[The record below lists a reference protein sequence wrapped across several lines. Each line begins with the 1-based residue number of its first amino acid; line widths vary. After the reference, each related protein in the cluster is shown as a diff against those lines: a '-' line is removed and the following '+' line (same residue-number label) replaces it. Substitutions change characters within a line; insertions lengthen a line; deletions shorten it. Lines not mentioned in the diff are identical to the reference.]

1 MGLQI
6 LQNKIR
12 SHLAGKVAARQKLID
27 LAYAGGRGKREQ
39 GDCKTLFC
47 PNLKGDFK
55 GDVTGFFPRF
65 RGQAPG
71 GSGSI

>member
-39 GDCKTLFC
+39 GDCKTLFS
-47 PNLKGDFK
+47 PN
-55 GDVTGFFPRF
+55 
-65 RGQAPG
+65 
-71 GSGSI
+71 